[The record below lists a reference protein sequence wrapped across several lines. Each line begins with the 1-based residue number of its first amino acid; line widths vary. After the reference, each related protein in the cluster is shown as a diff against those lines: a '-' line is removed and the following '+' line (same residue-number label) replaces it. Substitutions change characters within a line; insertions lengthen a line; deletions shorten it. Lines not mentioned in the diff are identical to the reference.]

1 MINKT
6 RMKLIEQVA
15 KAAPKPELQGTFK
28 RGTDWIV
35 TDTVRVLFFKEKPD
49 LPEVVGTDYDFN
61 DILDMPLGC
70 CDAPPPNVN
79 VLKQI
84 VKEAKYKGE
93 DGITYL
99 PYEIFPNVFVNPKL
113 LLDMLKI
120 FPKTW
125 QIEWESGWR
134 PIIFDDDD
142 IDSPDNYGALFTIRK
157 DVHTPYISSIDGEY
171 GIINPNMGEEIKQEE
186 I

>member
-35 TDTVRVLFFKEKPD
+35 TDTIRVLFFKEKPD

-61 DILDMPLGC
+61 DILYLPLGC
-70 CDAPPPNVN
+70 ESSEVPNINIV
-79 VLKQI
+79 KQI
-84 VKEAKYKGE
+84 VKEAKYSDKNGVH
-93 DGITYL
+93 YL
-99 PYEIFPNVFVNPKL
+99 SYEIFPNVFVNPNL
-113 LLDMLKI
+113 LLSMLKI

-142 IDSPDNYGALFTIRK
+142 IDSPDNCGALFTIRK
-157 DVHTPYISSIDGEY
+157 DVHTPYISLVDGEY
-171 GIINPNMGEEIKQEE
+171 EIINPNTGEEIKQEE